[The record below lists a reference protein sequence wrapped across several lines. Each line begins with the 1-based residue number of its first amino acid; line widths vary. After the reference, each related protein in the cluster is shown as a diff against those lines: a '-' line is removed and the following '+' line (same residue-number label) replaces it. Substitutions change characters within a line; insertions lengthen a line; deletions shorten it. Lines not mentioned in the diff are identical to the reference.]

1 MFVLPLTHPVRSS
14 SPAWRR
20 RDAAD
25 SLARVVDHLFTT
37 VPAPR
42 STTPV
47 PRTPALDVSETDTHY
62 LLSFELPGADKAS
75 LKVSVLGRRVQL
87 ETADAGAA
95 VEAEASAA
103 AASAEPA
110 TADAAPS
117 KAPAAPRVLYRERV
131 GTRYARTVSLPQE
144 VDSDASEARFQDGV
158 LTLRLVKRRAD
169 GARRLVVS

>member
-1 MFVLPLTHPVRSS
+1 MFVLPLTHAVRSS

-42 STTPV
+42 TATPA

-75 LKVSVLGRRVQL
+75 LKVSVLRRRVQL
-87 ETADAGAA
+87 ETVDAGAA
-95 VEAEASAA
+95 VATPPAGAPD
-103 AASAEPA
+103 EPA
-110 TADAAPS
+110 ATHASPTE
-117 KAPAAPRVLYRERV
+117 APAAPRPLYRERL

-144 VDSDASEARFQDGV
+144 VDSDASEARFEDGV
-158 LTLRLVKRRAD
+158 LTLRLAKRRID

>member
-1 MFVLPLTHPVRSS
+1 MFVLPLTHAVRSS

-42 STTPV
+42 TATPA

-87 ETADAGAA
+87 ETVDAGAA
-95 VEAEASAA
+95 VATAPTGAPD
-103 AASAEPA
+103 EPA
-110 TADAAPS
+110 ATHASPTE
-117 KAPAAPRVLYRERV
+117 APAAPRPLYRERL

-144 VDSDASEARFQDGV
+144 VDSDASEARFEDGV
-158 LTLRLVKRRAD
+158 LTLRLAKRRID